1 MGPRRSI
8 FRVVIHCAASIDWGD
23 PLGHHF
29 NDPLRPPSS
38 LALGPIT
45 KTADHRAIEYFKCRR
60 TIDYGTLD
68 LGLVGNSI

>member
-1 MGPRRSI
+1 MGTRGCA
-8 FRVVIHCAASIDWGD
+8 FRLGIHRAASITWGD
-23 PLGHHF
+23 PLGYHF